1 MRALVRAHS
10 LPQLAASANRE
21 HLACEA
27 AYGTAIEHAFRA
39 GEHLLAAKAQ
49 VAHGAWLPWLEANF
63 GASERTAQGYM
74 QIAREGPQRVADA
87 SVRQAL
93 ATLAVPRVPVVAD
106 DAAAEVVDAEPVA
119 EPVPEPA
126 PFAGGPDVV
135 DLIRT
140 AGGLHE
146 AEQDLAEVDARR
158 ARERFPRAG
167 VEATTVRQIRESL
180 RRGERMFVET
190 MRAGHAGIGDW
201 SCGQGLA
208 AAATQYRDAADAL
221 AELAKTLDRKAREV

>member
-10 LPQLAASANRE
+10 LPQLAAGANRE

-74 QIAREGPQRVADA
+74 QIAREDPQRVADS

-126 PFAGGPDVV
+126 PSAGGPDVV

-140 AGGLHE
+140 AGLHE
-146 AEQDLAEVDARR
+146 AVEALGKEDALR

-167 VEATTVRQIRESL
+167 VEATTVRQIREAL
-180 RRGERMFVET
+180 KRGERLFAET
-190 MRAGHAGIGDW
+190 MRAGHAGISDW

-208 AAATQYRDAADAL
+208 EAATQYRDVADAL
-221 AELAKTLDRKAREV
+221 AELAKTLDRRAREV

>member
-1 MRALVRAHS
+1 MSALVRTHS

-74 QIAREGPQRVADA
+74 QIAREGPQRVADS

-106 DAAAEVVDAEPVA
+106 DAPAEVVDAEPVA
-119 EPVPEPA
+119 EPA
-126 PFAGGPDVV
+126 PSAGGSDAV

-140 AGGLHE
+140 AGGLRE
-146 AEQDLAEVDARR
+146 AAEALGKEDAL
-158 ARERFPRAG
+158 RERFPRAG
-167 VEATTVRQIRESL
+167 VEATTVRQVRESL
-180 RRGERMFVET
+180 RRGERMFVQT
-190 MRAGHAGIGDW
+190 LRAGHAGISDW

-208 AAATQYRDAADAL
+208 EAATQYRDVADAL
-221 AELAKTLDRKAREV
+221 AELAKTLDRRAREV

>member
-1 MRALVRAHS
+1 VTG
-10 LPQLAASANRE
+10 LPESSRLAQIATELSGQHA
-21 HLACEA
+21 ACESA
-27 AYGTAIEHAFRA
+27 LSDAVGHASRA
-39 GEHLLAAKAQ
+39 GELLLEAKPLVAYGEWGSWLAA
-49 VAHGAWLPWLEANF
+49 NF
-63 GASERTAQGYM
+63 AGSHRTARGYM
-74 QIAREGPQRVADA
+74 QLARERRPVATVG
-87 SVRQAL
+87 VRAAL
-93 ATLAVPRVPVVAD
+93 AAIAEPHAD
-106 DAAAEVVDAEPVA
+106 EEPEVVDAEPV
-119 EPVPEPA
+119 PEPA
-126 PFAGGPDVV
+126 LSAGGPDVV

-167 VEATTVRQIRESL
+167 VEATTVRQVRESL

-208 AAATQYRDAADAL
+208 AAATQYRDAADVL

>member
-1 MRALVRAHS
+1 MSALVRTHS

-74 QIAREGPQRVADA
+74 QIAREAPQRVADS

-93 ATLAVPRVPVVAD
+93 ATLAVPRMPVVAD

-119 EPVPEPA
+119 EPVPEPS
-126 PFAGGPDVV
+126 AGGPDVV

-140 AGGLHE
+140 AGDLHE

-167 VEATTVRQIRESL
+167 VEATTVRQVRESL
-180 RRGERMFVET
+180 RRGERMFVQT
-190 MRAGHAGIGDW
+190 LRAGHAGISDW

-208 AAATQYRDAADAL
+208 EAATQYRDVADAL
-221 AELAKTLDRKAREV
+221 AELAKTLDRRAREV